1 MGKVMRIVSA
11 GGSAAYWWRLSMDE
25 SDSEEEGS
33 ENLNLYVPSRPV
45 VVVAAYEILSFSRRR
60 MRKVDVHP
68 APRIRRSTFAGWVLV
83 TSYPDCQYSSVSNI

>member
-1 MGKVMRIVSA
+1 MGKVMRMVFA
-11 GGSAAYWWRLSMDE
+11 RGSAAYWRRLSEGE

-45 VVVAAYEILSFSRRR
+45 VVVAAYEIFSFSRRR

-68 APRIRRSTFAGWVLV
+68 APRIRRSTFAGWVLG
-83 TSYPDCQYSSVSNI
+83 TSYPYCHYSSISDI